1 MSDANVS
8 AKPRRRWL
16 WVLGGI
22 VALILLVALIA
33 PLFINAESL
42 RTQIASAIESS
53 TGRKATVGPIH
64 VRILPSA
71 AAVIDGFQISNPPG
85 FAGGNLMTMDSFR
98 AGLALGDLLHG
109 NIHVTS
115 VELVHPTVTLIE
127 DENGHDNY
135 TFTVPAAKAP
145 ASGSSS
151 SSFSLSAIDNVTLSD
166 AMVSLAVI
174 PKPGAQPFTMAQLS
188 HLTLHLGHVVPDM
201 AHIKEWQGDANLK
214 GLTVA
219 LGALKGPVNFSDG
232 TAKLANGALDLTFDA
247 QAGKVTALK
256 GSMHI
261 PDLTNPVT
269 KFDISTPSFDAD
281 ALLASLQQTPKI
293 PAAKKSS
300 SSASLSSALVAQ
312 GHIVAQQIVWSPY
325 TGGNAAADVRI
336 FGDHTEVWPASM
348 TLYGGSLQI
357 SARTDAKQT
366 PTRFTAN
373 VKLQSL
379 DIARM
384 LAQGPAGLRGK
395 MAGLAQIDLELAGAS
410 SGNWAKDLSGH
421 GNFAVRDGKLPGVNL
436 AGSLGVLA
444 KAAGVNETPFK
455 SITGDLVIG
464 GGLVT
469 TKTTH
474 MDSPDGTVDLAGS
487 YSLVNDSLDYT
498 GKAVVTPGG
507 AGLAGQALT
516 SVIGAAL
523 KTNVSTMTVPFTI
536 KGTTA
541 NPQFRPGAP
550 TVGAGQQQKQ
560 ATPTDALTSGL
571 QKLFKKH

>member
-1 MSDANVS
+1 MSNGNS
-8 AKPRRRWL
+8 SPKPRRKWL
-16 WVLGGI
+16 WILGGI
-22 VALILLVALIA
+22 VALIILAALIV
-33 PLFINAESL
+33 PLFINTETLRAE
-42 RTQIASAIESS
+42 IASSIEAQ

-64 VRILPSA
+64 VRLLPSA
-71 AAVIDGFQISNPPG
+71 AAVMDGFQISNPPG
-85 FAGGNLMTMDSFR
+85 FPSGNLLSVDSFR
-98 AGLALGDLLHG
+98 GGLALGDLLHG
-109 NIHVTS
+109 NIHITS
-115 VELVHPTVTLIE
+115 IELVNPKVTMIE
-127 DENGHDNY
+127 DESGHDNY
-135 TFTVPAAKAP
+135 TFTAPAAPSQP
-145 ASGSSS
+145 ASGSS

-166 AMVSLAVI
+166 ASVSLAVI
-174 PKPGAQPFTMAQLS
+174 PTRGAQPFTMAALD
-188 HLTLHLGHVVPDM
+188 HLTLHFSHVVPDM
-201 AHIKEWQGDANLK
+201 AHIKEWEGDANLK
-214 GLTVA
+214 GLAVA
-219 LGALKGPVNFSDG
+219 LGALKGPVNFSSG
-232 TAKLANGALDLTFDA
+232 AMKLSGGALNVTFDA

-256 GSMHI
+256 GSLNV
-261 PDLTNPVT
+261 PDLTKPVA

-281 ALLASLQQTPKI
+281 ALLASLQQTPAI
-293 PAAKKSS
+293 PSS
-300 SSASLSSALVAQ
+300 PKSSASAATNALVAQ
-312 GHIVAQQIVWSPY
+312 GHVSAQQIVWSPY
-325 TGGNAAADVRI
+325 TGGNASADIRI

-366 PTRFTAN
+366 PTRFSAN
-373 VKLQSL
+373 VKLQQL
-379 DIARM
+379 DIARL

-421 GNFAVRDGKLPGVNL
+421 GNFAIRDGKLPGVNL

-444 KAAGVNETPFK
+444 KAAGVNETPFR

-507 AGLAGQALT
+507 AGVAGQVLT
-516 SVIGAAL
+516 GVLGAAL

-541 NPQFRPGAP
+541 NPQFRPGVP
-550 TVGAGQQQKQ
+550 TTGAAGQQQKP
-560 ATPTDALTSGL
+560 ATATDALASGL